1 MKDAFETSISGLN
14 YKDLN
19 KDSRTVG
26 TWKIGFIFLFKRH
39 KALQLPLPSE
49 GGVDTLIYNLSSRHF

>member
-39 KALQLPLPSE
+39 TALQLP
-49 GGVDTLIYNLSSRHF
+49 